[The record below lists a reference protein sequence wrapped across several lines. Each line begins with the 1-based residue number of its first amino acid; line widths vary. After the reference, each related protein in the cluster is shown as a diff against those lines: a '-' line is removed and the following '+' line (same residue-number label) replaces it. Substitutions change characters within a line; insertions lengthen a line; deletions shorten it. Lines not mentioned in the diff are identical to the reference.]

1 MASAKKKTSAKRNAK
16 SKIKY
21 AAKAQ
26 NRAAT
31 ATASAAKSAQ
41 HAGSDW
47 VKNSAAEW
55 QKGAQDWAKQSAK
68 LYQLPFAQGDVGE
81 ATKKAAEQVQSA
93 TENAFNFAN
102 QMFNQNGKTGF
113 NAEAFNPANMF
124 QNAPKLPNFDA
135 SDAQEKL
142 GKFAKESA
150 EQINK
155 SAGNAQKALN
165 ETTKLARENGEV
177 LVEVTNTFVAA
188 SKEISAEYVSYLNKS
203 FSQNV
208 ELGKQVLTCRTLNDL
223 FDLGSRVMKTNL
235 DGFFS
240 ESIKL
245 SEKLFR
251 LSNDVSEPLNES
263 VTKTTERLSKVL
275 SA

>member
-1 MASAKKKTSAKRNAK
+1 MATAKKKTSAKRNAK

-26 NRAAT
+26 TRAAT
-31 ATASAAKSAQ
+31 ATASAANAAQ
-41 HAGSDW
+41 RSGVEW
-47 VKNSAAEW
+47 VKNGAAEW

-68 LYQLPFAQGDVGE
+68 LYQFPFAQGDVSE
-81 ATKKAAEQVQSA
+81 VTKKAAEQVQSA

-102 QMFNQNGKTGF
+102 QMFDQGKKTGF
-113 NAEAFNPANMF
+113 NAEAFNPTSMF
-124 QNAPKLPNFDA
+124 KNANFDA
-135 SDAQEKL
+135 SDAQAKISQ
-142 GKFAKESA
+142 FAKESA
-150 EQINK
+150 EQLNK
-155 SAGNAQKALN
+155 SAGNAQSALN
-165 ETTKLARENGEV
+165 ETVKLARENGEV
-177 LVEVTNTFVAA
+177 LVEVTNTVVAV
-188 SKEISAEYVSYLNKS
+188 SKELGAEYISYLNKS

-223 FDLGSRVMKTNL
+223 FDLGSRSMKTNL

-251 LSNDVSEPLNES
+251 LSNDIVEPLNERLS
-263 VTKTTERLSKVL
+263 ETTERLNKAF